1 MATAFLTSPPPPVA
15 RRPLTEDDAV
25 NIWIARWL
33 RVRQKDLVK
42 RYACDPRRL
51 SEVWEESRIP
61 GSRKKAL
68 ELFAPIPTR
77 KAAAAEETDFTDI
90 AALVV
95 TVEDESIIHDR
106 RVKAFHIPLFLIV
119 HGHEERTDNTLGHV
133 YGMIDVC

>member
-1 MATAFLTSPPPPVA
+1 MQEHLKVA
-15 RRPLTEDDAV
+15 YT
-25 NIWIARWL
+25 
-33 RVRQKDLVK
+33 
-42 RYACDPRRL
+42 
-51 SEVWEESRIP
+51 
-61 GSRKKAL
+61 KKAL

-119 HGHEERTDNTLGHV
+119 HGHEERTDNILGHV
-133 YGMIDVC
+133 YGMIDTRSLSRPYFERQIEQAAAAYEDALRTPFFKKLKKNVD